1 MSKIYVKDLNK
12 YYGEKIEFS
21 GFVENIRDLQWVQFV
36 ILRDSTG
43 KVQVTIE
50 KSEEKNKEMVELIS
64 NLTLESTVKITGT
77 LLESPKVKLN
87 GMEIIPDSIEVTSRS
102 EEELPF
108 NYKNL
113 EGVNLDTRLD
123 YRFIDLR
130 NDKNALMLK
139 IQSDFVKY
147 MREYLYNNDFTEI
160 HTPKLIGSASE
171 SGSEVFEV
179 KYFDRKAY
187 LAQSP
192 QFYKQMAMA
201 SGMSKVFEVAPAFR
215 AENSNT
221 NRHATE
227 YTCFDVEF
235 SYIDSYIDVM
245 NLESEMLAYSLSK
258 LKDKYYDQ
266 VKEVFEEEII
276 VPTLPFPTMTLSDV
290 YKELEERYNYTV
302 AEEEKTDLTT
312 EAERLCYK
320 LAKEKFNHEFLFVT
334 DYPSEKRAFYHMRD
348 KDGKLQGYDL
358 IWRGVEITTGAQR
371 EHRYDEIVKNA
382 KEKGLDKDVK
392 FYLEF
397 FKYGCPPHGG
407 FGIGIDRLTMLLLNI
422 PSVKETQFLFRG
434 PNRINP

>member
-12 YYGEKIEFS
+12 YYGKKIEFS

-160 HTPKLIGSASE
+160 HTPKLIGTASE

-434 PNRINP
+434 PNRIEP